1 MIKRLTPKAP
11 ALQRSPIWDITGAS
25 WVDHKPNKRFAIY
38 TSGAGDAVFDK
49 ETCLVWERSPSP
61 IKQGSWDSAIV
72 YSYAKTTAG
81 RMGWRLPAIEELLSL
96 VDATQANPN
105 LPAGHPFL
113 NVQTDAFYWSSTLG
127 MTAPPT
133 YAWGYQ
139 FGAGNISNVLKA
151 SANYAWLVRGGY
163 GHDYPY

>member
-1 MIKRLTPKAP
+1 MVKHLAPKASISP
-11 ALQRSPIWDITGAS
+11 RSPIWDITGAN
-25 WVDHKPNKRFAIY
+25 WVDNRPNPRFAVY
-38 TSGAGDAVFDK
+38 ASAAGDAVFDK

-61 IKQGSWDSAIV
+61 AKQGSWDAGIV
-72 YSYAKTTAG
+72 YSCAKTTAG

-96 VDATQANPN
+96 VDPTQATG

-139 FGAGNISNVLKA
+139 FGAGNVSNVLKT

-163 GHDYPY
+163 GHDYPF